1 MEHPQEGGSYI
12 RQKDGSLVRRADLP
26 ETPAKPAQ
34 PEQKPRTP
42 RTTTRDK

>member
-1 MEHPQEGGSYI
+1 MEHPKEGGSYI
-12 RQKDGSLVRRADLP
+12 RQKDGSLIRRADQP

-34 PEQKPRTP
+34 PELKPRTS